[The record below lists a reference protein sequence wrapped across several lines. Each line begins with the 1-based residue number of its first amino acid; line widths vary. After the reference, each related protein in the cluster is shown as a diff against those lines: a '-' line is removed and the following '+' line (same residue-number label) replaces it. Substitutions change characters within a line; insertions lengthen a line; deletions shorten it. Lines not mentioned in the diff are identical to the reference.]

1 MIYEPIE
8 WNFHP
13 IQEESIQ
20 TSYLR
25 LSLHKRQIGNASLV
39 KKETTKKTPNN
50 PKNQQQMNAVG
61 FQTCK
66 IDIIGEN
73 LSIGYLFISHSI

>member
-39 KKETTKKTPNN
+39 KKETTKKKPQQ
-50 PKNQQQMNAVG
+50 PKKPTTNE
-61 FQTCK
+61 CCW
-66 IDIIGEN
+66 ISN
-73 LSIGYLFISHSI
+73 L